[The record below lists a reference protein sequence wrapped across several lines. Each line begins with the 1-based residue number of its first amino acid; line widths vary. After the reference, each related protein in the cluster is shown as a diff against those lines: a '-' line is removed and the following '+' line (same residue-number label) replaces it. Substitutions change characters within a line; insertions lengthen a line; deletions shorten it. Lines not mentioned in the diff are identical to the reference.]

1 MESDL
6 NNYISKTIDFHNKNN
21 LSFNSNKLIPYNE
34 TKDSIFCISY
44 DYFQN
49 EIANIELLTGKE
61 CNIDLIEKDEF
72 LNISNII
79 KEKNNN
85 NFELI
90 EIDTDDSVNI
100 KVINYLNDLIEEA
113 IINRVSDIHIEPLSN
128 NIRIRF
134 RIDGKLV
141 FKDELEKDSIYNI
154 IITRIKILTK
164 LDISERRRPQDGRIT
179 FNYNNREIDLRV
191 SIIPT
196 ITGEKIV
203 LRILDSDLNELSLSS
218 LGIKDDDLNYLIDES
233 KKSSGMVLVV
243 GPTGSGKT
251 TTLYALLKEIYTDE
265 INVTTIED
273 PVEYKIDDFNQIQ
286 VNYKQGLDFSS
297 TLKNILRQDP
307 DILIIGELRDIET
320 VETAIRA
327 SITGHFVASTIH
339 TQDAIST
346 IFRLKDMGSKPYLV
360 SQSLKTIIS
369 QRLVRKLCP
378 YCKELSDDSFED
390 IKPLKHYKAVGCERC
405 NNGYKGREGAFEIL
419 KIDRKIKEL
428 IVSNAGYD
436 EILSYA
442 LDNGFTPLKSTLK
455 EYVKDGT
462 TSLEE
467 IFMYI

>member
-1 MESDL
+1 MEPDF
-6 NNYISKTIDFHNKNN
+6 NNYISKAINFHNKNN

-49 EIANIELLTGKE
+49 EKANIELLTGKE
-61 CNIDLIEKDEF
+61 CNIDIIEKDEF

-85 NFELI
+85 KFELI
-90 EIDTDDSVNI
+90 KIDTDDSVNI

-196 ITGEKIV
+196 INGEKIV

-273 PVEYKIDDFNQIQ
+273 PVEYKIEKFNQIQ

-390 IKPLKHYKAVGCERC
+390 IKPFEHYKAVGCERC
-405 NNGYKGREGAFEIL
+405 NNGYKGRVGAFEIL

-442 LDNGFTPLKSTLK
+442 LNNGFTPLKSTLK

>member
-1 MESDL
+1 MESDF
-6 NNYISKTIDFHNKNN
+6 NNYISKAIDFHKNN
-21 LSFNSNKLIPYNE
+21 SLSFNSNKLIPYNE

-49 EIANIELLTGKE
+49 EKANIELLTGKE
-61 CNIDLIEKDEF
+61 CNINLIEKDEF

-85 NFELI
+85 KFELI
-90 EIDTDDSVNI
+90 KIDTDDSVNI

-134 RIDGKLV
+134 RIDGKLLI
-141 FKDELEKDSIYNI
+141 KDELEKDSIYNI

-390 IKPLKHYKAVGCERC
+390 IKPLEHYKAVGCERC
-405 NNGYKGREGAFEIL
+405 NNGYKGRVGAFEIL

-455 EYVKDGT
+455 KYVKDGT